1 MKALA
6 AMMMVAGLGFG
17 TSAKAIDL
25 RNEDTVARAV
35 KITSSAMTRDIQLS
49 ALTLQ
54 FIVCVGE
61 CTFEIEGLGTV
72 RASKDDVIT
81 IADGKVAVSPGR
93 SRTAAR

>member
-1 MKALA
+1 MKALT

-25 RNEDTVARAV
+25 RNEGSVARSV
-35 KITSSAMTRDIQLS
+35 KITSSAMTRDIAIN

-72 RASKDDVIT
+72 SASKDDVIT
-81 IADGKVAVSPGR
+81 IADGTLAVTPGKSR
-93 SRTAAR
+93 SAAR